1 MIDRLNYFFIF
12 FILILPI
19 TLITGPAI
27 PDLTVTFSV
36 IFFLFSIFIH
46 KSYKHIYN
54 NIFVRF
60 SIIYWFFF
68 LFISLF
74 AENVFLAYR
83 DSVIFVR
90 YLALPIFLIFLI
102 FNNNKYLK
110 ISTGIIFFSV
120 TFVCIDTLYQFI
132 NYDPEFGFGKDLLGF
147 TPDWYGRLTGPFY
160 KELIPGSYV
169 SKFGLI
175 GLVYLIVN
183 IKNKTKQSIASITY
197 LTMIGI
203 VTFASGERMAFATF
217 LLGILFLLIF
227 YQKKRVVFFLSLL
240 LIFFMVFL
248 INKIHPV
255 YNDYKI
261 LESTPYHLGLKIEKE
276 YICNDSSEIRCKK
289 IIYLQPRFIE
299 VIKNFKDS
307 PYGQIYKV
315 GIKMFYDHKLQGVGM
330 NNFTYLCKNDDRY
343 KNLINN
349 YDCPSHP
356 HNIYL
361 QWMVE
366 TGIFGLIF
374 FLVYLYFV
382 INNIFTNN
390 FNNYSLISLSTLLIL
405 FWPIM
410 STGSLLKNW
419 NGISTFFIIGI
430 CLALSNLKQKNE

>member
-1 MIDRLNYFFIF
+1 
-12 FILILPI
+12 
-19 TLITGPAI
+19 
-27 PDLTVTFSV
+27 
-36 IFFLFSIFIH
+36 
-46 KSYKHIYN
+46 
-54 NIFVRF
+54 
-60 SIIYWFFF
+60 
-68 LFISLF
+68 
-74 AENVFLAYR
+74 
-83 DSVIFVR
+83 VR
-90 YLALPIFLIFLI
+90 YLALPIFLVFLI

-132 NYDPEFGFGKDLLGF
+132 NYYPEFGFGKDLLGF

-160 KELIPGSYV
+160 KELIPGAYV

-175 GLVYLIVN
+175 GLVYLIVS
-183 IKNKTKQSIASITY
+183 IENKTKQNIASITY
-197 LTMIGI
+197 LIMIGI
-203 VTFASGERMAFATF
+203 VTFVSGERMAFATF
-217 LLGILFLLIF
+217 LLGILFLIIF
-227 YQKKRVVFFLSLL
+227 YQKKRVVFLLSLL
-240 LIFFMVFL
+240 LIFFIVFL
-248 INKIHPV
+248 ISKIHPV
-255 YNDYKI
+255 YNDYKV

-276 YICNDSSEIRCKK
+276 YICNDNSEIRCKK

-361 QWMVE
+361 QWMIE

-374 FLVYLYFV
+374 FLVYLYFI
-382 INNIFTNN
+382 INYIFTNN

-430 CLALSNLKQKNE
+430 CLALNNLKQKNE